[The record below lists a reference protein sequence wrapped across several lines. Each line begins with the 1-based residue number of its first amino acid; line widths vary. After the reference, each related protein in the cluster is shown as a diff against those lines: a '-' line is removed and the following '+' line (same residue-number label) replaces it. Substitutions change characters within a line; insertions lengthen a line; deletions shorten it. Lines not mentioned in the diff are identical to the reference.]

1 MKKVKTLKPFMDL
14 KEDVA
19 REEGD
24 IFTASED
31 RADYLAGLGLVKVE
45 ETETEAEEAEE
56 AETEVEEA
64 EEPKTK
70 KTKKK

>member
-1 MKKVKTLKPFMDL
+1 MDL

-31 RADYLAGLGLVKVE
+31 RADYLVGLGLVKVE
-45 ETETEAEEAEE
+45 ETETEVEEAEE
-56 AETEVEEA
+56 AEG
-64 EEPKTK
+64 PKTK